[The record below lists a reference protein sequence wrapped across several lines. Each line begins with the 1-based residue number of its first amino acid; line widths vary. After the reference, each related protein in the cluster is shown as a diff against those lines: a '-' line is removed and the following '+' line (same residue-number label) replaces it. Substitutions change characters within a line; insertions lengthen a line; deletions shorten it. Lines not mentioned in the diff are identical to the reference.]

1 MRYFAKY
8 GGGLYVGDG
17 ASVTFGDNAQVNDNE
32 AEVRVTGGALL
43 FR

>member
-1 MRYFAKY
+1 MQYSAKD

-17 ASVTFGDNAQVNDNE
+17 ASVTFGDNAQVNGNE
-32 AEVRVTGGALL
+32 AGVRVTGGAL